1 MNYIIF
7 TEKWFI
13 GCIIFII
20 VFAFTCHLW
29 RMNDIASFKK
39 QLLPTD
45 SINPQDNQSIKKE
58 KKIVQRTSPIEDTM
72 TGKNKKI
79 ENRSYSLND
88 EYDLKEKITEVILTK
103 EETTNKGYDLD
114 YPNNVEL
121 RISPFGFGPYPEIP
135 DGFPFKD
142 PWLSVANA
150 TDTQARISE
159 LIHRVHIK
167 LWNEGKRPEGLS
179 YENGVIYATYPNT
192 IYVTWEYDEN
202 EDGTIERY
210 PSEVTSG
217 TLSDEANALL
227 DEGLIPPDV
236 IVYDH
241 NEVGI
246 DPYNYLELK

>member
-1 MNYIIF
+1 MNYKIL
-7 TEKWFI
+7 TEKWSI

-20 VFAFTCHLW
+20 VFAFTCYLW
-29 RMNDIASFKK
+29 HKNDIASFKK
-39 QLLPTD
+39 QLITTNNIMPEEV
-45 SINPQDNQSIKKE
+45 QSKKK
-58 KKIVQRTSPIEDTM
+58 KKIIQRTSPNTDMM
-72 TGKNKKI
+72 TKKNKKFQ
-79 ENRSYSLND
+79 NRSNTLNN
-88 EYDLKEKITEVILTK
+88 ESDLKKKTTEMSSNN
-103 EETTNKGYDLD
+103 EETINKEFELDL
-114 YPNNVEL
+114 PNKNVET

-135 DGFPFKD
+135 NGFPFKD
-142 PWLSVANA
+142 PWTSVTNL

-167 LWNEGKRPEGLS
+167 LWNEGKRPEGIS

-192 IYVTWEYDEN
+192 IYVTWDYDEN

-227 DEGLIPPDV
+227 DEGIIPPDV

-246 DPYNYLELK
+246 DPYSYLGLK